1 MGVKFVATIKPFQDY
16 DDDDPEIDRRKNRWD
31 YWNALKLVRKEYL
44 EQKGSQEFDAYE
56 FEDYLEKYYGIKM
69 NMVNGNITDGY
80 KIMDEKLYLVFLL
93 KFQ

>member
-1 MGVKFVATIKPFQDY
+1 MATIKPFQDY

>member
-16 DDDDPEIDRRKNRWD
+16 DDDDPNIDRRKNRWN
-31 YWNALKLVRKEYL
+31 YWSALKVVRKEYL
-44 EQKGSQEFDAYE
+44 EKKGSQEFDAYE
-56 FEDYLEKYYGIKM
+56 FEDYLEKNYGVKM
-69 NMVNGNITDGY
+69 NIVEGNITDGY

>member
-1 MGVKFVATIKPFQDY
+1 MKFMATIKPFQDY